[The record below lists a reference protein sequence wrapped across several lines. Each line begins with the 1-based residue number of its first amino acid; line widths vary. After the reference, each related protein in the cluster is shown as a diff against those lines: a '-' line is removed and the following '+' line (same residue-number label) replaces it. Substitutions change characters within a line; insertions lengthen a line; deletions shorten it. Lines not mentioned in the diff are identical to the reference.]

1 MAGTKLSPTMNDD
14 RDNSNVQSSSEGS
27 STEIKA
33 SSDEKNTLTSEQSIE
48 PDKEVD
54 SSPEKKDTL
63 ASEQSIKPDKE
74 DPINKD
80 FSVKGW
86 LLLLVLLVTLGTGL
100 YFYTY
105 KKDSSFLTTLPDSL
119 MKLFSTAPQL
129 KNSPDIQSKETLAR
143 SPEEVIKITGEVTS
157 PDLQSKETSSKPSEE
172 VEEATSP
179 DTQSKETS
187 TKPSE
192 EVVEKIEEATF
203 PDTQSKEILAKF
215 SGEIVEQAKRTN
227 LFDKTTNENAK
238 TIELLRN
245 EIQSL
250 KAELKQKPS
259 PSQSFRIKKPHI
271 SGGFLEKKPEE
282 ATQQENKKPIPKI
295 ITSPANFS
303 PAKDEPMNQQSHLQ
317 KKSQEKR
324 SEEVQAYLDFVENT
338 GEKLIELIEKGW
350 TRLQILVMKYRKN
363 N

>member
-129 KNSPDIQSKETLAR
+129 KNPPDIQSKETLAR

-157 PDLQSKETSSKPSEE
+157 PDL
-172 VEEATSP
+172 
-179 DTQSKETS
+179 QSKETS

-271 SGGFLEKKPEE
+271 SGGFLEKKPKE

-295 ITSPANFS
+295 ITLPANFS

>member
-143 SPEEVIKITGEVTS
+143 SPEEVIKITEEVTS
-157 PDLQSKETSSKPSEE
+157 PDLQSK
-172 VEEATSP
+172 AA
-179 DTQSKETS
+179 S
-187 TKPSE
+187 TKPSK
-192 EVVEKIEEATF
+192 EVVEKIEEAIS

-271 SGGFLEKKPEE
+271 SGGFLEKKPKET
-282 ATQQENKKPIPKI
+282 TQQENKKPISKI
-295 ITSPANFS
+295 ITSPVNFS

>member
-86 LLLLVLLVTLGTGL
+86 LLLLVLLVTLGTGF

-105 KKDSSFLTTLPDSL
+105 KKHSSLLTTLPDSL

-129 KNSPDIQSKETLAR
+129 KNPPDIQSKETLAR

-157 PDLQSKETSSKPSEE
+157 PDL
-172 VEEATSP
+172 
-179 DTQSKETS
+179 QSKETS

-271 SGGFLEKKPEE
+271 SGGFLEKKPKE
-282 ATQQENKKPIPKI
+282 ATQQKNKKPIPKI

-303 PAKDEPMNQQSHLQ
+303 PVKDEPMNQQSHLQ

>member
-129 KNSPDIQSKETLAR
+129 KNPPDIQSKETLAR
-143 SPEEVIKITGEVTS
+143 SPEEVIKITEEVTS
-157 PDLQSKETSSKPSEE
+157 PDL
-172 VEEATSP
+172 
-179 DTQSKETS
+179 QSKETS

-192 EVVEKIEEATF
+192 EVVEKIEEATS

-271 SGGFLEKKPEE
+271 SGGFLEKKPKE

-295 ITSPANFS
+295 ITLPANFS

>member
-143 SPEEVIKITGEVTS
+143 SPEEVIKITEEVTS
-157 PDLQSKETSSKPSEE
+157 PDL
-172 VEEATSP
+172 
-179 DTQSKETS
+179 QSKETS

-215 SGEIVEQAKRTN
+215 SGEIVEQAKKTN

-271 SGGFLEKKPEE
+271 SGGFLEKKPKE
-282 ATQQENKKPIPKI
+282 ATQQKNKKPIPKI
-295 ITSPANFS
+295 ITLPANFS

>member
-1 MAGTKLSPTMNDD
+1 MNDD

-80 FSVKGW
+80 SSVKGW

-119 MKLFSTAPQL
+119 MTLFSTAPQL
-129 KNSPDIQSKETLAR
+129 KNPPDIQSKETLAR

-157 PDLQSKETSSKPSEE
+157 PDL
-172 VEEATSP
+172 
-179 DTQSKETS
+179 QSKETS

-271 SGGFLEKKPEE
+271 SGGFLEKKPKE
-282 ATQQENKKPIPKI
+282 ATQQKNKKPIPKI
-295 ITSPANFS
+295 ITLPANFS

>member
-129 KNSPDIQSKETLAR
+129 KNPPDIQSKETLAR
-143 SPEEVIKITGEVTS
+143 SPEEVIKITEEVTS
-157 PDLQSKETSSKPSEE
+157 PDL
-172 VEEATSP
+172 
-179 DTQSKETS
+179 QSKETS

-192 EVVEKIEEATF
+192 EVVEKIEEATS

-271 SGGFLEKKPEE
+271 SGGFLEKKPKET
-282 ATQQENKKPIPKI
+282 TQQENKKPIPKI

>member
-129 KNSPDIQSKETLAR
+129 KSSPDIQSKETLAR
-143 SPEEVIKITGEVTS
+143 SPEEVIKITEEVTP
-157 PDLQSKETSSKPSEE
+157 PDL
-172 VEEATSP
+172 
-179 DTQSKETS
+179 QSKETS

-192 EVVEKIEEATF
+192 EVVEKIEEATS

-259 PSQSFRIKKPHI
+259 PSQSFRIKKSHI

-295 ITSPANFS
+295 ITLPANFS

>member
-129 KNSPDIQSKETLAR
+129 KNPPDIQSKETLAR
-143 SPEEVIKITGEVTS
+143 SPEEVIKITG
-157 PDLQSKETSSKPSEE
+157 
-172 VEEATSP
+172 EATSP

-271 SGGFLEKKPEE
+271 SGGFLEKKPKE
-282 ATQQENKKPIPKI
+282 ATQQKNKKPIPKI
-295 ITSPANFS
+295 ITLPANFS

>member
-1 MAGTKLSPTMNDD
+1 MNDD

-129 KNSPDIQSKETLAR
+129 KSSPDIQSKETLAR

-157 PDLQSKETSSKPSEE
+157 PDLQSKETS
-172 VEEATSP
+172 
-179 DTQSKETS
+179 

-192 EVVEKIEEATF
+192 EVVEKIEEATS

-271 SGGFLEKKPEE
+271 SGGFLEKKPKE

-295 ITSPANFS
+295 ITLPANFS

>member
-179 DTQSKETS
+179 DTQSKE
-187 TKPSE
+187 
-192 EVVEKIEEATF
+192 
-203 PDTQSKEILAKF
+203 ILAKF

-295 ITSPANFS
+295 ITLPANFS

>member
-105 KKDSSFLTTLPDSL
+105 KKDNSFLTTLPDSL

-143 SPEEVIKITGEVTS
+143 SPEEVIKITEEVTS
-157 PDLQSKETSSKPSEE
+157 PDL
-172 VEEATSP
+172 
-179 DTQSKETS
+179 QSKETS

-192 EVVEKIEEATF
+192 EVVEKIEEATS

-215 SGEIVEQAKRTN
+215 PGEIVEQAKKTN

-271 SGGFLEKKPEE
+271 SGGFLEKKPKE
-282 ATQQENKKPIPKI
+282 ATQQKNKKPIPKI
-295 ITSPANFS
+295 ITLPANFS

>member
-1 MAGTKLSPTMNDD
+1 LAGTKLSPTMNDD

-27 STEIKA
+27 STEIKP

-80 FSVKGW
+80 SSVKGW
-86 LLLLVLLVTLGTGL
+86 LLLLVLLVTLGTGF

-129 KNSPDIQSKETLAR
+129 KNPPDIQSKETLAR
-143 SPEEVIKITGEVTS
+143 SPEEVIKITEEVTS
-157 PDLQSKETSSKPSEE
+157 PDL
-172 VEEATSP
+172 
-179 DTQSKETS
+179 QSKETS

-192 EVVEKIEEATF
+192 EVVEKIEEAIS

-227 LFDKTTNENAK
+227 LFDKT
-238 TIELLRN
+238 RN

-259 PSQSFRIKKPHI
+259 PSQSFRIKKSHI
-271 SGGFLEKKPEE
+271 SGGFLEKKPKET
-282 ATQQENKKPIPKI
+282 TQQENKKPISKI
-295 ITSPANFS
+295 ITLPANFS

>member
-129 KNSPDIQSKETLAR
+129 KNPPDIQSKETLAR
-143 SPEEVIKITGEVTS
+143 SPEEVIKITEEVTS
-157 PDLQSKETSSKPSEE
+157 PDL
-172 VEEATSP
+172 
-179 DTQSKETS
+179 QSKETS

-192 EVVEKIEEATF
+192 EVVEKIEEATS

-259 PSQSFRIKKPHI
+259 PSQSFRIKKSHI
-271 SGGFLEKKPEE
+271 SGGFLEKKPKE

-295 ITSPANFS
+295 ITLPANFS

>member
-129 KNSPDIQSKETLAR
+129 KSSPDIQSKETLAR

-172 VEEATSP
+172 VEEATS
-179 DTQSKETS
+179 
-187 TKPSE
+187 
-192 EVVEKIEEATF
+192 

-259 PSQSFRIKKPHI
+259 PSQSFRIKKSHI
-271 SGGFLEKKPEE
+271 SGDFLEKKPKET
-282 ATQQENKKPIPKI
+282 TQQENKKPISKI
-295 ITSPANFS
+295 ITLPANFS